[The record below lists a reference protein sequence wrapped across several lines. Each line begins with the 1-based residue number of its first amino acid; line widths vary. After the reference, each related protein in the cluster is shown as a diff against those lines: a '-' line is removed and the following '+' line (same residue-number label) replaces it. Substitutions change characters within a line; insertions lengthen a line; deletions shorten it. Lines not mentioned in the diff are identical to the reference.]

1 MGQQYYHTHPSCVP
15 FIARTPTL
23 GDDDRVHEYA
33 RVQLLDPVSERVHAL
48 GMGRVA
54 ESVPD
59 DEGARVGSSSSSC
72 SCSGGRSEWD
82 LDGVGYRKPCQ
93 GEKS

>member
-1 MGQQYYHTHPSCVP
+1 LGQQYYHTHPSCVP
-15 FIARTPTL
+15 FIARTTTF

-54 ESVPD
+54 ESMPD
-59 DEGARVGSSSSSC
+59 DEGARVGSSSS
-72 SCSGGRSEWD
+72 GRRSEWD